1 MVGHKAAGKG
11 ATHPRTGV
19 NTVLIQAG
27 LIRGTVVIDD
37 TFGPTVGRG
46 AQHAGQAGAVTAAVA
61 RVAGRVG
68 VRTTRVGLTGVFS
81 YHRLNS

>member
-1 MVGHKAAGKG
+1 MVAHAAIRIDAARAG
-11 ATHPRTGV
+11 TGV

-68 VRTTRVGLTGVFS
+68 VRTTRVGHTGVFS

>member
-1 MVGHKAAGKG
+1 MVAHAAIRIDAACAG
-11 ATHPRTGV
+11 TGV